1 MADLP
6 ALDLTKLSAADLRLV
21 IALERATGLDRADLM
36 LDLLD
41 KATEGGL
48 EAIPLAHVRAYQDR
62 LGNELKDI
70 LDPKP

>member
-36 LDLLD
+36 LDVLERV
-41 KATEGGL
+41 TEGGL
-48 EAIPLAHVRAYQDR
+48 AAIPLTHLRAYQDR
-62 LGNELKDI
+62 LGDELKAI